1 MARPRPVR
9 TTLTRVRRLVIILVV
24 AAAIV
29 AVLAGLAWS
38 FQRRL
43 VYYPSA
49 GPLPPAVDVLDGG
62 RDVQLRTADGLFLD
76 AWLVPASS
84 SDAVTVLVAPGN
96 GGDRIG
102 RAPLAEALAEEG
114 LGVLLLDYRGY
125 AGNPGSPTEEGLALD
140 VRAARTF
147 LLEEAGV
154 AADRLMYFGESLGAA
169 VVTELAA
176 EHPPAGLLL
185 RSPFTDLAGVGRE
198 HYPFLPLDALLWDEY
213 QLVEHLQHVDVP
225 TTVVLGSKDTIV
237 PPRQSRAVATA
248 APQLH
253 DLVVVDGADHN
264 DLALLHGH
272 QLIDAVLDLAAVA

>member
-1 MARPRPVR
+1 MARPRPVS

-24 AAAIV
+24 VV
-29 AVLAGLAWS
+29 AVLAVLAWS

-49 GPLPPAVDVLDGG
+49 GPVPPAADVLDGA
-62 RDVQLRTADGLFLD
+62 RDVELRTADGLSLD

-84 SDAVTVLVAPGN
+84 SDAVTVLVAHGN
-96 GGDRIG
+96 GGDRTG
-102 RAPLAEALAEEG
+102 RAPLAKALTEEG

-125 AGNPGSPTEEGLALD
+125 GGNPGSPTEEGLALD

-154 AADRLMYFGESLGAA
+154 APDRLLYFGESLGAA

-198 HYPFLPLDALLWDEY
+198 HYPFLPLDALLWDKY
-213 QLVEHLQHVDVP
+213 QLVEHLQHVEVP

-237 PPRQSRAVATA
+237 PPRQSRAVANA

-253 DLVVVDGADHN
+253 DLIVADDADHN
-264 DLALLHGH
+264 DLALLNGQ